1 MTRLPAVSPGQILT
15 GSLFS
20 EPMRVE
26 TVVANGSASLLCSE
40 ERRMAKDRHDLFL
53 PLRRD
58 RLRQHSATPGADP
71 QPGAPRLERSD
82 EGGALLLG
90 GERDDEAHAGA

>member
-15 GSLFS
+15 VSLFS

-26 TVVANGSASLLCSE
+26 TVPANGPASLLCAE
-40 ERRMAKDRHDLFL
+40 ERRMAKDRHDLLL

-58 RLRQHSATPGADP
+58 RLVAARRDSRSRSAT
-71 QPGAPRLERSD
+71 RR
-82 EGGALLLG
+82 ALTG
-90 GERDDEAHAGA
+90 TK

>member
-1 MTRLPAVSPGQILT
+1 MTRLSPVSPGQILT

-26 TVVANGSASLLCSE
+26 TLPANGPASLLCAE

-58 RLRQHSATPGADP
+58 RLRQHSAT
-71 QPGAPRLERSD
+71 RR
-82 EGGALLLG
+82 ALTG
-90 GERDDEAHAGA
+90 TK

>member
-1 MTRLPAVSPGQILT
+1 MTRLPAVSPGQIRIGAL
-15 GSLFS
+15 LS

-26 TVVANGSASLLCSE
+26 TVLANGSASLLCAE

-58 RLRQHSATPGADP
+58 RLRQHPATPGADP
-71 QPGAPRLERSD
+71 RPGAP
-82 EGGALLLG
+82 
-90 GERDDEAHAGA
+90 

>member
-1 MTRLPAVSPGQILT
+1 MTRLSPVSTGQILT

-26 TVVANGSASLLCSE
+26 TVLANGPASLLCAE
-40 ERRMAKDRHDLFL
+40 ERCMAKDRHDLLL

-58 RLRQHSATPGADP
+58 RL
-71 QPGAPRLERSD
+71 
-82 EGGALLLG
+82 
-90 GERDDEAHAGA
+90 